1 VNQPSGGGGIDIE
14 DCAPT
19 ILNNVVTGNT
29 ACNGGGGIYV
39 DFGSALIHGNTISE
53 NAQNIMCSGG
63 IGGGGI
69 ALGGMGAAQLIANTI
84 YGNSWSSGDGG
95 GISLFAAGNP
105 VIMNNLIYGNLA
117 TGVFSLGPDAMG
129 GGIAMVNDS
138 DPLLIQNVIV
148 NNTADYG
155 GGVAF
160 LVPEGSQGP
169 LMVNNTIAGNTSTQ
183 GHGSALYASGFD
195 GPTELFNNLL
205 IGVSGATAVD
215 CDATYS
221 GGPPVFQYN
230 DAFTSDDAGFEGLC
244 AGDVGLYGNISADP
258 LLLNLAANDVHLY
271 PSSGAIDVGTN
282 SAPDLPATDFYGN
295 PRIVNGGGSA
305 GPATIDIGA
314 DEYQPSMTPMPTPTS
329 TQTPTPTPTPRPTK
343 TPIPTPTP
351 TAVGA
356 PRLTVTPKV
365 LNFGRGT
372 LVNGQSNPKFVKVHN
387 ASKKDGPDLSIGSLE
402 PPSAAF
408 KATSLPLEPGA
419 R

>member
-1 VNQPSGGGGIDIE
+1 
-14 DCAPT
+14 
-19 ILNNVVTGNT
+19 
-29 ACNGGGGIYV
+29 
-39 DFGSALIHGNTISE
+39 
-53 NAQNIMCSGG
+53 MCSGG

-195 GPTELFNNLL
+195 GPTEPFNNLL

-314 DEYQPSMTPMPTPTS
+314 DEYQPSMTPMPTPTMPTATS
-329 TQTPTPTPTPRPTK
+329 RPTKTPTPTPQ
-343 TPIPTPTP
+343 PTPVSP
-351 TAVGA
+351 
-356 PRLTVTPKV
+356 PRLTVTPKL
-365 LNFGRGT
+365 LNFGKTT

-408 KATSLPLEPGA
+408 NATSLPLEPGA